1 MKLFP
6 ALCLMLPVIFLPGC
20 RSGDEAR
27 QNAPVA
33 LPPTPWRGLHLM
45 LGSDKQTDA
54 LVEQLPKLAA
64 DGVNV
69 IIVEVDY
76 NFDFQ
81 SHPELR
87 PPQYVTKA
95 GAQRLARAAREQH
108 IRVIPQINC
117 LGHQSWS
124 SNTGSLL
131 VQHPDFDETP
141 GQFPGNKGIYCRSW
155 CPQNPEVNRV
165 VFALVDELI
174 DAFDADAFH
183 VGMDEVFIMASDYCP
198 RCHGG
203 DPAKLFAKAVNDFHQ
218 HLVTERKVE
227 MLMWGD
233 RLLDARAEGYSE
245 WEAATNGTPPAI
257 DLIPR
262 DIIICDWHYEKRA
275 DYPSVPVLLNK
286 GFRVWPSG
294 WQPLA
299 GAEAFSAFSRQQQ
312 NPRLVGYLCTTWGK
326 VKVDQVADWPPL
338 VEPLRD
344 WR

>member
-1 MKLFP
+1 MKSFP
-6 ALCLMLPVIFLPGC
+6 ALCLMLALMALCGC
-20 RSGDEAR
+20 RTGDEAQSNGAASR
-27 QNAPVA
+27 T
-33 LPPTPWRGLHLM
+33 TPWRGLHLM
-45 LGSDKQTDA
+45 VSSDENTDA
-54 LVEQLPKLAA
+54 LVQQLPKLSA

-69 IIVEVDY
+69 IIAEVDY

-87 PPQYVTKA
+87 PSRYITKA
-95 GAQRLARAAREQH
+95 GAERLATAAREQG
-108 IRVIPQINC
+108 IRLIPEINC
-117 LGHQSWS
+117 LGHQSWR
-124 SNTGSLL
+124 SNTLPLL
-131 VQHPDFDETP
+131 AKYPEFDETP
-141 GQFPGNKGIYCRSW
+141 GHFPGNQDLYCRSW

-165 VFALVDELI
+165 VFALVDEVI
-174 DAFDADAFH
+174 DAFHADAFH
-183 VGMDEVFIMASDYCP
+183 VGMDEVFIMASEYCP
-198 RCHGG
+198 RCHGR
-203 DPAKLFAKAVNDFHQ
+203 DPAKMFAKAVNDFHR
-218 HLVTERKVE
+218 HLVAERKVE

-233 RLLDARAEGYSE
+233 RLLDAKAEGYSR

-257 DLIPR
+257 DLIPK

-312 NPRLVGYLCTTWGK
+312 NARVIGYLCTTWGK
-326 VKVDQVADWPPL
+326 VKIGEMADWPPL